1 MFEFFTQ
8 KRERKRKAVAL
19 YNAARVQSR
28 QPVFYEEYAVP
39 DTVDGR
45 FEMLAL
51 HCYILMR
58 RLNVAGD
65 KKQAQALFDVFFK
78 NIDKN
83 LREMGIGDLGVPK
96 HMKRMMQGFN
106 GRATEY
112 EKAITGNDDDSL
124 KQAVIRNIYGTLDNP
139 DPEVVAL
146 MALYIQENVVIDSLG
161 AVFASPLA
169 GPKQAEGRKYG

>member
-1 MFEFFTQ
+1 MH
-8 KRERKRKAVAL
+8 RL
-19 YNAARVQSR
+19 NAAG
-28 QPVFYEEYAVP
+28 EE
-39 DTVDGR
+39 
-45 FEMLAL
+45 
-51 HCYILMR
+51 
-58 RLNVAGD
+58 
-65 KKQAQALFDVFFK
+65 KQAQALFDVFFK

-106 GRATEY
+106 GRANEY
-112 EKAITGNDDDSL
+112 EKAVAENDHASL
-124 KQAVIRNIYGTLDNP
+124 QQAVIRNIYGTVENP

-169 GPKQAEGRKYG
+169 EPKQAEGRKYG